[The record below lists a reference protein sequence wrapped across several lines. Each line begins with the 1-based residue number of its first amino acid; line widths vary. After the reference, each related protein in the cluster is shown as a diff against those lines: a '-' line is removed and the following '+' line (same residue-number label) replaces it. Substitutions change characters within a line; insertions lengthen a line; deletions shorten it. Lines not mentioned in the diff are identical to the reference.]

1 MQNITRR
8 GFVGTAAAMGVAAAA
23 ASSIAVADEA
33 KPADLGTYAEGA
45 PADLDWQGTPAELF
59 ALGTSTMPLSELNRR
74 RQAYLDAQTDLTC
87 EDGTVPADLDWQGT
101 PAELFALG
109 TSTMP
114 LSELNRRRQA
124 YLDAQTDL
132 TCEDGTVIPAWA
144 VKVRGLIHT
153 YGMGC
158 GDNAVA
164 STFDDILATFDEDS
178 AQAYL
183 ETPMGIAFTILDY
196 SEKTGR
202 TMEEC
207 EELCEYFA
215 EQGYLCREETNQGT
229 RYHQVPFFQGVVEY
243 HLNQVL
249 ADPLNYNLG
258 VNCTNMIV
266 GPESDMATTGTPTF
280 YAIPC
285 DKSVVADEA
294 GVQPYDDIEKL
305 VAEQTTFAL
314 APCYCRYTAVAKA
327 MAAEGKV
334 AGVDYPSME
343 DFASGEFGDYFSPVC
358 NQRVE
363 TCLMI
368 GEEADYWM
376 HLGTARP
383 ITKEEALEFM
393 QRSRDDG
400 FILEKNF
407 SKHMGTICSCHMD
420 SCGIIAEWM
429 AVGDPATIGAT
440 QPFSQISHYNL
451 EVDTDACLKCGTCAD
466 RCPGI
471 IAEWMAVGDPA
482 TIGATQPFSQISHY
496 NLEVDTD
503 ACLKCGT
510 CADRCPLHA
519 ITMDGEDGLPVVNEM
534 CFRCGQC
541 AWVCPVEARKLVAR
555 PVEENAPLPL
565 DFLDDDNVKAAYRF
579 EAGLIR

>member
-1 MQNITRR
+1 
-8 GFVGTAAAMGVAAAA
+8 MGAAAA
-23 ASSIAVADEA
+23 VSSIAVASEA
-33 KPADLGTYAEGA
+33 TPTGLGTYAEGA
-45 PADLDWQGTPAELF
+45 PADLAWQGTPTELF
-59 ALGTSTMPLSELNRR
+59 ALGTSTMPLEELNRR
-74 RQAYLDAQTDLTC
+74 RQAYLDAQSDFT
-87 EDGTVPADLDWQGT
+87 A
-101 PAELFALG
+101 
-109 TSTMP
+109 
-114 LSELNRRRQA
+114 
-124 YLDAQTDL
+124 
-132 TCEDGTVIPAWA
+132 EDGTVIPSWA
-144 VKVRGLIHT
+144 VKVRALIHT

-158 GDNAVA
+158 GDNIAA
-164 STFDDILATFDEDS
+164 STFDDILATFDEDT

-183 ETPMGIAFTILDY
+183 ETPMGIVFTALDY
-196 SEKTGR
+196 HAATGR
-202 TMEEC
+202 PYEEC
-207 EELCEYFA
+207 VELCEYFA
-215 EQGYLCREETNQGT
+215 DQGYLCAEETNQGT

-243 HLNQVL
+243 HMNQVL
-249 ADPLNYNLG
+249 ADPLGYNLG
-258 VNCTNMIV
+258 VNCSNMIV

-285 DKSVVADEA
+285 DKTVVADEA

-305 VAEQTTFAL
+305 VAEQTTFAI

-334 AGVDYPSME
+334 AGVDFPSME
-343 DFASGEFGDYFSPVC
+343 DFASGEFGDYFSPLC

-376 HLGTARP
+376 RLGTARP

-429 AVGDPATIGAT
+429 AVGDPATIGTSQAFT
-440 QPFSQISHYNL
+440 QISHYNL
-451 EVDTDACLKCGTCAD
+451 V
-466 RCPGI
+466 
-471 IAEWMAVGDPA
+471 
-482 TIGATQPFSQISHY
+482 
-496 NLEVDTD
+496 VDTD

-519 ITMDGEDGLPVVNEM
+519 ITMDGEDGLPQVNEM

-555 PVEENAPLPL
+555 PEEENAPLPL